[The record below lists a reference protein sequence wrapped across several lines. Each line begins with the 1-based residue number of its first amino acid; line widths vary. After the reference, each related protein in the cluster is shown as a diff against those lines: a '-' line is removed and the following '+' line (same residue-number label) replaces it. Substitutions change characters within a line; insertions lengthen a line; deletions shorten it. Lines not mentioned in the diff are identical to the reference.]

1 MWAGSL
7 KPQKQ
12 VSSSIL
18 ATITMLTFKQKSLL
32 NNMTFNYAFV
42 EFCKCC
48 QKDMQK
54 EI

>member
-12 VSSSIL
+12 VSSSISV
-18 ATITMLTFKQKSLL
+18 TITMSTLKHKSLL
-32 NNMTFNYAFV
+32 KNMTFNYAFV
-42 EFCKCC
+42 EFCKCY

-54 EI
+54 ET